1 MRPGPDGVSPFE
13 AMFGVRP
20 RSSHE
25 PPEVEYVASN
35 TALFRE
41 FEVAAMKA
49 TRASR
54 IVAKASPPEA
64 NFKVEDMV
72 LMRRGKNTKGAKLLR
87 QDWSGPFMLKKVNHP
102 RYILENENQRKS
114 RKPIHVRRLR
124 RYVQCE
130 YGPQQGTSSWYR
142 SHTEGPCGT
151 N

>member
-1 MRPGPDGVSPFE
+1 MKKAVLSTDKQWDECFNEVLRGYRMRPGPDGVSPFE

-35 TALFRE
+35 AALFRE

-54 IVAKASPPEA
+54 IVAKASPAED
-64 NFKVEDMV
+64 NFKVGDMV

-87 QDWSGPFMLKKVNHP
+87 QDWSGPFMVKKVNHP

-114 RKPIHVRRLR
+114 RKPI
-124 RYVQCE
+124 
-130 YGPQQGTSSWYR
+130 
-142 SHTEGPCGT
+142 
-151 N
+151 